1 MSSVVSRRR
10 ALFVLAGGIAAV
22 ASPFPPQSA
31 LAAYDASD
39 AFVPFS
45 PARRSLATAAG
56 SPITI
61 ADVTAAVSHSLA
73 GVGGSWGVAVRNL
86 KNGQTFVQN
95 GDDFFPS
102 ASIYKLA
109 VMYEVF
115 RQNAAGLLSLDE
127 VISVRDDDLD
137 EGMEDEELSPGDQ
150 VPVRKALDLM
160 ISVSDNGAAHILAYR
175 VGWEQLNVSMAKLGL
190 NHTRVPV
197 GDWQARWADWRRQD
211 ACTSPNDL
219 LVFLDRL
226 YHRQL
231 VSPAAS
237 AAMIQLLLGDQIND
251 RIPANL
257 PPNTR
262 VAHKIGNLDGVVND
276 AGIVFGPKADF
287 IIVMLGNNVDSDGAT
302 TAEAILARRVYDL
315 YNA

>member
-1 MSSVVSRRR
+1 MPSVISRRL
-10 ALFVLAGGIAAV
+10 ALMVLAGGL
-22 ASPFPPQSA
+22 ASVGRPFGGQRA
-31 LAAYDASD
+31 QAAYDESD

-45 PARRSLATAAG
+45 AGFPPAVPPAP

-61 ADVTAAVSHSLA
+61 ADVASVVSRGLA

-86 KNGQTFVQN
+86 KNGQTFVQD

-115 RQNAAGLLSLDE
+115 RQNAAGSLSLDD
-127 VISVRDDDLD
+127 VLSVRDEDLD

-160 ISVSDNGAAHILAYR
+160 ISLSDNGAAHILAYR

-197 GDWQARWADWRRQD
+197 GDWQAQWTDWRSQD

-219 LVFLDRL
+219 LVFFDRL

-231 VSPAAS
+231 VSLAAS
-237 AAMIQLLLGDQIND
+237 DAMMRLLLDDEIND

-302 TAEAILARRVYDL
+302 AAEAHLARGVYDL